1 MSSDQKTLYRSCKAI
16 IAGSCPSALAKYTLA
31 GVNHARWLTL
41 AVRINFLFMATAEPS
56 MELYRLTWFVIN
68 VYALLWFSAKK
79 DWRVTKGACIA
90 FKAMKMIKA
99 LPLDEFRVVAPTFER
114 GMGYWLHSEQMFLA
128 CLGSDSEE
136 VRSHAVARILRIR
149 HDVASTSTSPQ
160 SAKRKK
166 PVSKVRTFELPTP
179 LYEASNFWMAIDW
192 TKEQVTEPPYLR
204 KYSDE
209 QLRNFESHPLEMDIP
224 SNSQFVER
232 FIQVATQN
240 GTKAGTSTLRNGL
253 SIATLRSRRKRPN
266 IETKSDFS

>member
-1 MSSDQKTLYRSCKAI
+1 
-16 IAGSCPSALAKYTLA
+16 
-31 GVNHARWLTL
+31 
-41 AVRINFLFMATAEPS
+41 MATAEPS
-56 MELYRLTWFVIN
+56 VELYRLAWFVIN

-90 FKAMKMIKA
+90 FKAMKMVKA

-114 GMGYWLHSEQMFLA
+114 GMGYWLHSEQLFLA
-128 CLGSDSEE
+128 CLGSDCEE
-136 VRSHAVARILRIR
+136 VRSQAIARILQIR
-149 HDVASTSTSPQ
+149 HDIASTSPPLQ
-160 SAKRKK
+160 SAKRGGRKK
-166 PVSKVRTFELPTP
+166 SVSNVRTFELPSPIYDAT
-179 LYEASNFWMAIDW
+179 NFWAAIDW

-209 QLRNFESHPLEMDIP
+209 QLRDLQSHPLEMNVP

-253 SIATLRSRRKRPN
+253 SIATLRSRQKRPK